1 MRIAFVLLL
10 VALMILPALVTMRIM
25 LVRAR
30 RQLRDERERTGAD

>member
-10 VALMILPALVTMRIM
+10 VALMILPALVTARIM

-30 RQLRDERERTGAD
+30 RQLADERKQAGAD